1 MKKSW
6 LASFCLSFAICANAQ
21 SKADSLAATD
31 AMLANRRLEQQA
43 MAQQMAAER
52 QANSQQAEQQYEIAL
67 AEQVQ
72 QNQEAQLQIQDK
84 IASLKKDIESVKNDI
99 ILKQSEMEA
108 ATDYIGTLSQSL
120 IDQKK
125 LIPKDP
131 WRQIDGETKYM
142 SGDSDFVKFG
152 GQIQEVTQNG
162 IRVVGQYGHSLQ
174 VEYFVLNFPYHLN
187 AGDNIDTANNYAAF
201 ENGDF
206 RFITEDGEAKT
217 IPKLNYGKLC
227 ARPENADAVE
237 LAAQQLNASDNEQ
250 ITNAIKNAASKQASL
265 DAARQDL
272 GIADKSL
279 QDYLKVTIEA
289 ASTKNKA
296 TQDKVLKFNQEQ
308 ADKGNVYGLLRMG
321 ERYRDGDGVQKDL
334 NKAREYLT
342 KSAAAGSPTA
352 ADELS
357 KLNSNAGTTKQ

>member
-1 MKKSW
+1 
-6 LASFCLSFAICANAQ
+6 
-21 SKADSLAATD
+21 
-31 AMLANRRLEQQA
+31 

-67 AEQVQ
+67 AEQAQ

-84 IASLKKDIESVKNDI
+84 IASLKKDIENVKNDI
-99 ILKQSEMEA
+99 VLKQSEVEA

-125 LIPKDP
+125 LIPKDS

-217 IPKLNYGKLC
+217 IPTLN
-227 ARPENADAVE
+227 
-237 LAAQQLNASDNEQ
+237 
-250 ITNAIKNAASKQASL
+250 
-265 DAARQDL
+265 
-272 GIADKSL
+272 
-279 QDYLKVTIEA
+279 
-289 ASTKNKA
+289 
-296 TQDKVLKFNQEQ
+296 
-308 ADKGNVYGLLRMG
+308 
-321 ERYRDGDGVQKDL
+321 
-334 NKAREYLT
+334 
-342 KSAAAGSPTA
+342 
-352 ADELS
+352 
-357 KLNSNAGTTKQ
+357 